1 MQKENKNLYNFGNNP
16 RDFTNVLLKLGHL
29 NYCVMGGLLIWNIK
43 HIIKWISDCK
53 LYDKEYEQLDQI
65 YNDFIDNYNNLN
77 RTLELQNPMDI
88 FVMFSNLLA
97 LGYFSKDMKFEF
109 DDNDSILTFGINMG
123 TVVFT
128 GEAVCRHIATMLT
141 DIFLN
146 YNIEASNLSVK
157 YDFLIS
163 NHLITTAIF
172 QNKKY
177 FLDPTNFTIFVTDA
191 KNRKKLICYDEEL
204 IVQGNYLCSLF
215 GMNCLVASS
224 IINND
229 LECANLIDF
238 KRSIKKIKR
247 VFSANLDIINQFYND
262 NKELYRKAN
271 DKLLVLTKSM
281 PYINF
286 NIKQN

>member
-1 MQKENKNLYNFGNNP
+1 MYDDKNLLRCSNNP
-16 RDFTNVLLKLGHL
+16 RSFIKVLLKLNHL

-43 HIIKWISDCK
+43 AIIKWISDCK
-53 LYDKEYEQLDQI
+53 IYDKEYEQLDQI
-65 YNDFIDNYNNLN
+65 YNDFINNYNNLN
-77 RTLELQNPMDI
+77 RNLELYDPMDI
-88 FVMFSNLLA
+88 FVMFSNLLY
-97 LGYFSKDMKFEF
+97 LGYLSKDMEFEY

-128 GEAVCRHIATMLT
+128 GGAVCRHIATLLT

-157 YDFLIS
+157 YDSFIS
-163 NHLITTAIF
+163 NHIITAASF
-172 QNKKY
+172 QDKKY
-177 FLDPTNFTIFVTDA
+177 FLDPTNFTIFVMDA

-204 IVQGNYLCSLF
+204 IVQGNYLFSLF
-215 GMNCLVASS
+215 GMNCLGASS

-238 KRSIKKIKR
+238 KRSIKKIRR
-247 VFSANLDIINQFYND
+247 VFRVNLDIINQFYND
-262 NKELYRKAN
+262 NKELYRMAN

-281 PYINF
+281 PIGF
-286 NIKQN
+286 NNK

>member
-1 MQKENKNLYNFGNNP
+1 MNEDNKNLCLFDNNP
-16 RDFTNVLLKLGHL
+16 RSFINVLLKLGHL
-29 NYCVMGGLLIWNIK
+29 NYCVMGGLLIWNVKYIM
-43 HIIKWISDCK
+43 KWISDCK

-65 YNDFIDNYNNLN
+65 YNNFIDNYNNLN
-77 RTLELQNPMDI
+77 RTLDLQDPMDI

-97 LGYFSKDMKFEF
+97 SGYLSKDMKFEF
-109 DDNDSILTFGINMG
+109 DDNDSVLTLGINMG

-157 YDFLIS
+157 YDCLIS

-177 FLDPTNFTIFVTDA
+177 FLDPTNFTIFVMNQ
-191 KNRKKLICYDEEL
+191 KNSKKLICFDEEL
-204 IVQGNYLCSLF
+204 IVRGNYLFSLF
-215 GMNCLVASS
+215 GINCLSASS
-224 IINND
+224 IINSD
-229 LECANLIDF
+229 LVCANLIDF
-238 KRSIKKIKR
+238 KRSIKKIRR

-262 NKELYRKAN
+262 NKELYMEAN

-281 PYINF
+281 PYMGFSN
-286 NIKQN
+286 K